1 MRFLLTCLLLVAIFS
16 LGVYMGGNTSS
27 ENSSEPPVPEVEF
40 VDTTSIKEEVE
51 ESTVEIVP
59 LEAEDY
65 EPSVLYTFAENGG
78 NAIGKVANSILTVCS
93 EFIDIL
99 F

>member
-1 MRFLLTCLLLVAIFS
+1 MGS
-16 LGVYMGGNTSS
+16 DLG
-27 ENSSEPPVPEVEF
+27 SEPLPEEKVPEMEL
-40 VDTTSIKEEVE
+40 VDVSSIKEEIENSETDVK
-51 ESTVEIVP
+51 P
-59 LEAEDY
+59 LEAENY

-78 NAIGKVANSILTVCS
+78 NVIGNIANGIVTVCS

>member
-40 VDTTSIKEEVE
+40 VDATSIKEEVE
-51 ESTVEIVP
+51 ESTVEMIMSQVF
-59 LEAEDY
+59 
-65 EPSVLYTFAENGG
+65 YTHLRKMVEMQL
-78 NAIGKVANSILTVCS
+78 GK
-93 EFIDIL
+93 
-99 F
+99 